1 MIVWIIDPSYLLISL
16 LVCGLQRVIN
26 SESEFVPG
34 MKDPWQ
40 FDHKNIVDKLH
51 ETLPQENGM
60 KDCKVV
66 SSFFLHLFDVHA
78 LMYDLQKWFIWQIF
92 LSATV
97 ITNKFNSHHF
107 LYATY
112 GAYT

>member
-1 MIVWIIDPSYLLISL
+1 MVKLSYLILIVGYVTIFYDSFISTDFICYVANVYMIVCIIDPSYLLISL
-16 LVCGLQRVIN
+16 LVCGLQRIIN

-40 FDHKNIVDKLH
+40 FDHKNLADRLH

-66 SSFFLHLFDVHA
+66 SSFF
-78 LMYDLQKWFIWQIF
+78 
-92 LSATV
+92 
-97 ITNKFNSHHF
+97 
-107 LYATY
+107 
-112 GAYT
+112 YTAV